1 MEKDAKMKLI
11 EAAMPLFPQKG
22 YAGVSI
28 REIADAA
35 GVNSASISYYFGGKE
50 GLYAAVLEHIY
61 SHINAVVEM
70 DRAEDQPPDTFVHD
84 FAIRVVRLH
93 KQYPYLVRYLYMEM
107 INPTKFCDTI
117 IKEHLM
123 RLFTYLCNGINRS
136 IDSGEFRPD
145 LDVGFAALSLSA
157 IINMFFI
164 VAPMRHRIMQR
175 DEEAVTYVEQA
186 VEIYLNGVR
195 KGAEAK

>member
-61 SHINAVVEM
+61 SHINAVVEI
-70 DRAEDQPPDTFVHD
+70 DRPEDQSPDTFVHD
-84 FAIRVVRLH
+84 FAIRVVGLH
-93 KQYPYLVRYLYMEM
+93 KQYPCLVRYLYMEM

>member
-50 GLYAAVLEHIY
+50 GLYAAVLEHMY
-61 SHINAVVEM
+61 SRINAIVEI
-70 DRAEDQPPDTFVHD
+70 DRAGDQPPDTFVHD
-84 FAIRVVRLH
+84 FALRVVQLH
-93 KQYPYLVRYLYMEM
+93 KQCPYLVRYLYMEM

-117 IKEHLM
+117 IKEQLM
-123 RLFTYLCNGINRS
+123 KIFTYLCNGINRS
-136 IDSGEFRPD
+136 IGSGEFRPD